1 MYYKN
6 RAEAGKLLLEEL
18 MKYRYEDCAV
28 VALDDG
34 GVLVGEQ
41 IAAGLHCILN
51 LLVSEQIDV
60 PGEGL
65 SFGSVSQSG
74 QFTYNSDFSD
84 GQKEGY
90 TTEFHGYLEEKK
102 REAFQHINRLIG
114 DGGTIDVEML
124 KGRNIIL
131 VSDGLKD
138 GAVLD
143 VALEFLK
150 PIYYKRLIVASPISS
165 VPAIDKVHI
174 LADEVHVLDVKEN
187 YMSTDHYYDEND
199 IPSHEDTVKKINNII
214 INWQ

>member
-102 REAFQHINRLIG
+102 REAFQRINRLIG

-138 GAVLD
+138 GASLD
-143 VALEFLK
+143 VALEILK
-150 PIYYKRLIVASPISS
+150 PIYYQRLIVASPISS

>member
-150 PIYYKRLIVASPISS
+150 PIYYQRLIVASPISS

>member
-150 PIYYKRLIVASPISS
+150 PIYYQRLIVASPISS

-174 LADEVHVLDVKEN
+174 LANEVHVLDVKEN

>member
-1 MYYKN
+1 
-6 RAEAGKLLLEEL
+6 
-18 MKYRYEDCAV
+18 
-28 VALDDG
+28 
-34 GVLVGEQ
+34 
-41 IAAGLHCILN
+41 
-51 LLVSEQIDV
+51 
-60 PGEGL
+60 
-65 SFGSVSQSG
+65 
-74 QFTYNSDFSD
+74 
-84 GQKEGY
+84 
-90 TTEFHGYLEEKK
+90 
-102 REAFQHINRLIG
+102 
-114 DGGTIDVEML
+114 ML

-150 PIYYKRLIVASPISS
+150 PIYYQRLIVASPISS

>member
-102 REAFQHINRLIG
+102 REAFQRINRLIG

-150 PIYYKRLIVASPISS
+150 PIYYQRLIVASPISS
-165 VPAIDKVHI
+165 VLAIDKVHI

>member
-18 MKYRYEDCAV
+18 MKYRYEDCVV

-102 REAFQHINRLIG
+102 REAFQRINRLIG

-150 PIYYKRLIVASPISS
+150 PIYYQRLIVASPISS

>member
-102 REAFQHINRLIG
+102 REAFQRINRLIG

-124 KGRNIIL
+124 KGRHIIL

-150 PIYYKRLIVASPISS
+150 PIYYQRLIVASPISS
-165 VPAIDKVHI
+165 VSAIDKVHI

>member
-150 PIYYKRLIVASPISS
+150 PIYYQRLIVASPISS

-174 LADEVHVLDVKEN
+174 LADEVHVLDVKGN